1 MKLWDRTCAN
11 DCHENIRGV
20 ETHSPHELGRK
31 QCTRKEQNNKWN
43 LYETIS
49 SQQVFFEGDTL
60 VPVDRKSMFV
70 RKNFSRNCTCFLIHI
85 KYKLCTCSLL
95 IWHNITYR
103 LISWSLNQQDSCE
116 KKLREYWHAF
126 FTVLLG
132 WVNMNS
138 EVPLTA
144 IHSQV
149 FIFLPFF
156 QERLRWFPNSVLP
169 LCTRQT
175 VFSCKLIKMKSVAEE
190 ATKLSFRIRYKI
202 YECLKILTYPLPG
215 DRSVI

>member
-1 MKLWDRTCAN
+1 MNWVENNVRENNRTTDEIFTKLYRASKFFSRVT
-11 DCHENIRGV
+11 
-20 ETHSPHELGRK
+20 L
-31 QCTRKEQNNKWN
+31 
-43 LYETIS
+43 LY
-49 SQQVFFEGDTL
+49 
-60 VPVDRKSMFV
+60 PVDRKSNFI

-103 LISWSLNQQDSCE
+103 LISWSVNQQDGCE
-116 KKLREYWHAF
+116 KKLREYWHVF

-149 FIFLPFF
+149 VIFLPIF
-156 QERLRWFPNSVLP
+156 QERLRWSVLP

-175 VFSCKLIKMKSVAEE
+175 VCSCKLIKMKSVAEE
-190 ATKLSFRIRYKI
+190 ATKLSFHIRYKI